1 MADTH
6 YEVSETLHH
15 ARQLMEPV
23 RRIRVEF
30 DRLESIFEVMDTMKD
45 GDGSQASH
53 FAKVVTLFGVQ
64 GADDSAKLATAKAI
78 YDELN
83 STVNGAGKAAL
94 MQLLSR
100 LG

>member
-6 YEVSETLHH
+6 YEVDETKYH
-15 ARQLMEPV
+15 ARQLMEPI
-23 RRIRVEF
+23 RRLQTEW
-30 DRLESIFEVMDTMKD
+30 DRLQAVFQAMDEMKD
-45 GDGSQASH
+45 GDGSQAAH

-64 GADDSAKLATAKAI
+64 GADDTAKLASAKAI

-83 STVNGAGKAAL
+83 SVIGNMHASFPQILA
-94 MQLLSR
+94 R